1 LSFASTRRLHT
12 ATKGAHPVV
21 ASAVESL
28 LLEERTRWAMHI
40 HDGLT
45 QSVTSAVLEV
55 QTLRHRIEAEP
66 EEAVATLREIEEA
79 LRTDLS
85 QIRQIL
91 FELQEGEQEAEPPL
105 AGIVKELVERWKLS
119 ARVSV
124 EGDLDAVPEHV
135 LETAHGIVA
144 EALAN
149 VARHAGTTS
158 VVVRM
163 RATGEELRVE
173 VEDHGRGIPMA
184 AVTNE
189 DKHFGLEMM
198 RTRAEETGGSIEIRS
213 TPGSGTLVVAV
224 LPVRGEVKRDEDPD
238 R

>member
-1 LSFASTRRLHT
+1 MGQGPCFDLAVSRCQAEAYFVRKGTRTNGPEPSVRPKGYMLSIANTRRLHA

-21 ASAVESL
+21 ASTVESL

-91 FELQEGEQEAEPPL
+91 FELQ
-105 AGIVKELVERWKLS
+105 
-119 ARVSV
+119 
-124 EGDLDAVPEHV
+124 
-135 LETAHGIVA
+135 
-144 EALAN
+144 
-149 VARHAGTTS
+149 
-158 VVVRM
+158 
-163 RATGEELRVE
+163 
-173 VEDHGRGIPMA
+173 
-184 AVTNE
+184 
-189 DKHFGLEMM
+189 
-198 RTRAEETGGSIEIRS
+198 
-213 TPGSGTLVVAV
+213 
-224 LPVRGEVKRDEDPD
+224 
-238 R
+238 